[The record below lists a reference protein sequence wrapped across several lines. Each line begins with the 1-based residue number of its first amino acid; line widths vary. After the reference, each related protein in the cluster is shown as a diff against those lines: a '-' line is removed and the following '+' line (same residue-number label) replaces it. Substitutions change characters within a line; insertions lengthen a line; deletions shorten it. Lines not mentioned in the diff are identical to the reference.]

1 MTMNQLI
8 NVMDLQLKLRALR
21 EEFQSARPLLAEE
34 MRDFTYD
41 KPAYTKGRGTKG
53 VIGSDVTW
61 VTVTEPVRVRLR
73 QFGIPR
79 VEERIHVICEEIRT
93 IKQQIH
99 DLGDVPEGWDMVKSN
114 KREEGYA

>member
-34 MRDFTYD
+34 KRDFTYD
-41 KPAYTKGRGTKG
+41 TPVYTKGR
-53 VIGSDVTW
+53 GSDVTW

-79 VEERIHVICEEIRT
+79 VEERIQEICKEIRE

-99 DLGDVPEGWDMVKSN
+99 ELGDVPEGWEMVKSN
-114 KREEGYA
+114 KKEEAYD